1 MIYPLH
7 GRNTKKQKTKTADFF
22 VKHSYFSQNI
32 FKKAKIIIYFF
43 MKNLKKPILSWVLVF
58 SFMYLVSVDAKNRS

>member
-1 MIYPLH
+1 MGWTFGNAYRSEILLLIYPLH

-43 MKNLKKPILSWVLVF
+43 MKNLKKTILS
-58 SFMYLVSVDAKNRS
+58 